1 MYIKQFEKYQM
12 LRAKK
17 EKLATKNV
25 DVWHAVKRKI
35 NEFRW

>member
-1 MYIKQFEKYQM
+1 M

-25 DVWHAVKRKI
+25 DVWHAIKRKI